1 MPFYRCNVGDKS
13 KTPDKLKLIYE
24 VTTML
29 QRQVELEAE
38 YESVVVVI
46 SAAAN
51 QDSSNHVDNITVS
64 SNGEI
69 INLYNKK
76 YNDGTRAVLK
86 NLCYLVKKKSDP
98 IKLTFSGA
106 QVWSIFNVLLLV

>member
-1 MPFYRCNVGDKS
+1 MPFYRCNVGGDS

-24 VTTML
+24 VTTN
-29 QRQVELEAE
+29 QQKQVELEAE
-38 YESVVVVI
+38 YESVIVVI

-51 QDSSNHVDNITVS
+51 QDSSNHVDNISVS
-64 SNGEI
+64 SNGEM

-86 NLCYLVKKKSDP
+86 NLCYLVMKKSDP

-106 QVWSIFNVLLLV
+106 QVWSIYNVLVLG